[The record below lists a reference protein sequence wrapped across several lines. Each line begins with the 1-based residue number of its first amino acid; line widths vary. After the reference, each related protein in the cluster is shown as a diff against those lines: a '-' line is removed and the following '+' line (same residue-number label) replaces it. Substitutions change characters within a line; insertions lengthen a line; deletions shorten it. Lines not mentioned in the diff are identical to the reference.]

1 MVAVQHRSVVWHL
14 ERMVWWS
21 EDLVTRGGRRNGDPT
36 MGSAR
41 MEVRKFGKSYSQLLE
56 VMVEHAQMEERVVF
70 PLLETA
76 ERGKVSCSGYV
87 RTHGQ

>member
-1 MVAVQHRSVVWHL
+1 
-14 ERMVWWS
+14 
-21 EDLVTRGGRRNGDPT
+21 

-56 VMVEHAQMEERVVF
+56 VMIEHAQMEERVLF

-76 ERGKVSCSGYV
+76 ERGKVSCSS
-87 RTHGQ
+87 